1 MDTDLEITLGDRHS
15 TRVLS
20 EDALKNSDKASID
33 YKVLEKR
40 YKLLF
45 KLLQK
50 LLPKV
55 GGKILEYHK
64 IHFQYL
70 LTVLAAVENMK
81 PVDQPVEAIK
91 KNLDDYVLETEDL
104 FRTLEEIPDSP
115 FEDMNK
121 MGLILLAPAIK
132 QNPILKKQYNDL
144 LDTYQN
150 ITQQGLNGASAA
162 AETGRRMEADGKEK
176 TRELLEKLSAMEA
189 QGAIDRLL
197 IETYKKKVQ
206 FIQLDL
212 GTRIQR
218 TRSRADDHVRRM
230 QGLVLQA
237 ARIKRFD

>member
-1 MDTDLEITLGDRHS
+1 M
-15 TRVLS
+15 
-20 EDALKNSDKASID
+20 
-33 YKVLEKR
+33 
-40 YKLLF
+40 
-45 KLLQK
+45 
-50 LLPKV
+50 
-55 GGKILEYHK
+55 
-64 IHFQYL
+64 

-104 FRTLEEIPDSP
+104 FRTLEEIPESP
-115 FEDMNK
+115 FDDMNK

-132 QNPILKKQYNDL
+132 QNTVLKKQYNDL

-150 ITQQGLNGASAA
+150 IAQQGLNGASAA

-230 QGLVLQA
+230 QELVLQA